1 MARKLI
7 HARIVHSQTD
17 LGSVAENLAA
27 ERKRLSAEAWR
38 DRQNKVAAFWAG
50 LRTAVMESVERE
62 LGDAGW
68 GKLRLY
74 QDGMP
79 VGGRT
84 ARRMVDELAGKGSV
98 NYQILRE
105 LLDRGARLEKTEQV
119 DLLREEY
126 RLIRQIVDAP
136 GPREKTQAQEAY
148 RRRCRTLLAERDRF
162 IAGRIAQTLRE
173 GEVGVLFI
181 GALHQVASYLP
192 GDIHVVS
199 VS

>member
-1 MARKLI
+1 LARKLI
-7 HARIVHSQTD
+7 HARIIHSQTD

-84 ARRMVDELAGKGSV
+84 ARRMVDG
-98 NYQILRE
+98 
-105 LLDRGARLEKTEQV
+105 
-119 DLLREEY
+119 
-126 RLIRQIVDAP
+126 LIRQIVDAP

-148 RRRCRTLLAERDRF
+148 RRRSRTLLAERDRF
-162 IAGRIAQTLRE
+162 IAGRIAQTLRDE
-173 GEVGVLFI
+173 EVGVLFI
-181 GALHQVASYLP
+181 GALHQVANYLP

>member
-7 HARIVHSQTD
+7 HARIIHSHTD
-17 LGSVAENLAA
+17 LGSVAESLAPGG
-27 ERKRLSAEAWR
+27 KRLGAEAWKH
-38 DRQNKVAAFWAG
+38 RQKKVAAFWAK
-50 LRTAVMESVERE
+50 LRTAVMERAEQE

-68 GKLRLY
+68 EKLRVY

-79 VGGRT
+79 VGGET
-84 ARRMVDELAGKGSV
+84 ARRMVDELAGKGSD

-105 LLDRGARLEKTEQV
+105 LLDRGARLEKTEKA

-126 RLIRQIVDAP
+126 RLIRQIVDAS
-136 GPREKTQAQEAY
+136 GPREKAQAQEAY
-148 RRRCRTLLAERDRF
+148 RRRSRALLAERDRF